1 MDGGGGRGAGEEG
14 KEDISG
20 SQLTENWRR
29 VGGEGGETIINT
41 MKIG

>member
-29 VGGEGGETIINT
+29 VGGGGEG
-41 MKIG
+41 KQ